1 MTHASTGNTVS
12 FHYTGTLDDGS
23 TFDSSAGRD
32 PLQFQM
38 GANQIIPGLE
48 KEMVGMAVGDRKKI
62 RVAAE
67 KAYGPHR
74 PEAIQSVPRAQI
86 PAEIE
91 LKPGLELQAQAPDGQ
106 PMQLKVVEVGETEVK
121 LDANHP
127 LAGEDLT
134 FDVEIVAIG

>member
-1 MTHASTGNTVS
+1 MTQASTGNTVS

-32 PLQFQM
+32 PLQFEL

-48 KEMVGMAVGDRKKI
+48 KEIVGMSVGEKKKI
-62 RVAAE
+62 RVTSE
-67 KAYGPHR
+67 EAYGPHR
-74 PEAIQSVPRAQI
+74 PDAIQTVDRSQI

-91 LKPGLELQAQAPDGQ
+91 LKEGLELQAQAPNGQ
-106 PMQLKVVEVGETEVK
+106 PIRLKVVEVGETDVK

-127 LAGEDLT
+127 LAGQDLT
-134 FDVEIVAIG
+134 FDVEIVAIS